1 MHNLSQ
7 LSLGAGIGFLMAL
20 VLMLILGN
28 PLINWLR
35 QKSWRKGT
43 PNWEV
48 REDTP
53 DSHQAK
59 QGTPSMGGLG
69 IALCVALT
77 LLSAVFLQLAVIIK
91 SWHYS
96 TGVTFVSLGLWLFA
110 LLPLPFL
117 FFGHMYLGFV
127 DDWSKAAG
135 RGGLRALAKLG
146 TQIVLAGFFVLLVLW
161 IAQNPGL
168 HLYNNDVY
176 HPFSEAALAS
186 WWWAIPVIMFVIV
199 AIGNAVNLTDGLDG
213 LATGLAIQS
222 LFAITLLSVPWTIQ
236 YLFLAVAGA
245 CLGFLFFNR
254 HPAKIFMG
262 DTGSLALGALIG
274 GGAVLLGGIFLLPF
288 VAFIFIVEMLSV
300 IAQVAWFKYTRRK
313 TGEGKRLLKR
323 APLHHH
329 FELCGWREWRVVL
342 TFWGINLVTTIIGL
356 WLWNSGLLPHW
367 PM

>member
-1 MHNLSQ
+1 MHNLAQ
-7 LSLGAGIGFLMAL
+7 LSFGAAIGLIMAL
-20 VLMLILGN
+20 VLMLIMGS

-69 IALCVALT
+69 IALCVALA
-77 LLSAVFLQLAVIIK
+77 LLSALLLQLAIIIK

-96 TGVTFVSLGLWLFA
+96 FGTSLLA
-110 LLPLPFL
+110 LGILLLTQLPLPFL

-146 TQIVLAGFFVLLVLW
+146 TQIVLAGFFVLLIIW
-161 IAQNPGL
+161 IAQKPGL
-168 HLYNNDVY
+168 NVYNDDLYQQFASV
-176 HPFSEAALAS
+176 ALHS
-186 WWWAIPVIMFVIV
+186 WWWSVPAIMFVIV

-213 LATGLAIQS
+213 LAAGLAVQS
-222 LFAITLLSVPWTIQ
+222 LFVLALLNPSWTIQ
-236 YLFLAVAGA
+236 YLFLAVAGG

-254 HPAKIFMG
+254 HPARIFMG

-274 GGAVLLGGIFLLPF
+274 GGAVLLGGVFLLPF
-288 VAFIFIVEMLSV
+288 VAFIFLIEMFSV
-300 IAQVAWFKYTRRK
+300 ILQVAWFKYTRRQ
-313 TGEGKRLLKR
+313 TGEGKRLFKR

-329 FELCGWREWRVVL
+329 FELCGWSEWRVVL
-342 TFWGINLVTTIIGL
+342 TFWGINLGTTILGL
-356 WLWNSGLLPHW
+356 WLWSRGLLPRW

>member
-1 MHNLSQ
+1 MHNLAQ
-7 LSLGAGIGFLMAL
+7 LSFGAGIGFLMAL
-20 VLMLILGN
+20 VLMLIIGN

-35 QKSWRKGT
+35 QKSWRKGM

-77 LLSAVFLQLAVIIK
+77 LLSAIFLQLAVIIK
-91 SWHYS
+91 SWQYS
-96 TGVTFVSLGLWLFA
+96 AGVTFVSLGLWILA

-117 FFGHMYLGFV
+117 FFGHMYLGFM

-168 HLYNNDVY
+168 TIYNHTY
-176 HPFSEAALAS
+176 QQLATAALTA
-186 WWWAIPVIMFVIV
+186 WWAIPLIIFTIV

-213 LATGLAIQS
+213 LASGLAVQS
-222 LFAITLLSVPWTIQ
+222 LFAVTLLDSSWTIQ

-245 CLGFLFFNR
+245 CLGFLFFNH
-254 HPAKIFMG
+254 HPARIFMG

-300 IAQVAWFKYTRRK
+300 IAQVLWFKYTRRK
-313 TGEGKRLLKR
+313 TGEGKRLLRR

-329 FELCGWREWRVVL
+329 FELCGWSEWRVVL
-342 TFWGINLVTTIIGL
+342 TFWGINLVTTVIGL
-356 WLWNSGLLPHW
+356 WLWNSGLLPRW
-367 PM
+367 PI